1 MRPNDHPHNLRM
13 IYMNELLEAL
23 ASPHFHALRKY
34 KQHWGIAHLS
44 FDGVSI
50 VEIYGND
57 LRQLLDQWADINKAL
72 EIAAEDRQRLAKNDW
87 RRGCCF
93 EPSTNR

>member
-1 MRPNDHPHNLRM
+1 
-13 IYMNELLEAL
+13 MNELLEAL

-34 KQHWGIAHLS
+34 QTYWGIAHLS

-57 LRQLLDQWADINKAL
+57 LRQLLEQWTDINKAL
-72 EIAAEDRQRLAKNDW
+72 EIAAEDRQ
-87 RRGCCF
+87 
-93 EPSTNR
+93 

>member
-1 MRPNDHPHNLRM
+1 
-13 IYMNELLEAL
+13 MNELLEAL

-34 KQHWGIAHLS
+34 KTDWGIAHLS

-57 LRQLLDQWADINKAL
+57 LRQLLDQWAEINKAL
-72 EIAAEDRQRLAKNDW
+72 EIAAEDRQRLAKND
-87 RRGCCF
+87 
-93 EPSTNR
+93 

>member
-1 MRPNDHPHNLRM
+1 
-13 IYMNELLEAL
+13 MNELLEAL

-34 KQHWGIAHLS
+34 KTHWGIAHLS

-57 LRQLLDQWADINKAL
+57 LRQLLEQWTDINKAL
-72 EIAAEDRQRLAKNDW
+72 EIAAEDRQQIAKND
-87 RRGCCF
+87 
-93 EPSTNR
+93 